1 MPSARARLDS
11 DRLRRWRREDS
22 PPRILDVRSPAE
34 FGSLHIPG
42 SYNVPLDTLQEH
54 RDELSRH
61 LEQDV
66 VLVCRSGFRAEQAER
81 ALAEAGMPDVHVLEG
96 GIDAWQRSG
105 GEVTRGRQQWSLER
119 QVRLVAGLLVL
130 TGVLAS
136 LAVPAAVWFAGA
148 IGAGLTVAALT
159 DTCAL
164 GALLARM
171 PHNRGTSCDI
181 DSVVAELTHGRSR
194 S

>member
-105 GEVTRGRQQWSLER
+105 GEVTRGRQRWSLER